1 MMAETKDVVASS
13 QLSNTSDDNHAH
25 FIMQNIAV
33 GMNVR
38 CRQSL
43 LKLSTSDIGTVV
55 EIKVVNGLHDLN
67 VKVYLNKYIQV

>member
-38 CRQSL
+38 CRQSNE
-43 LKLSTSDIGTVV
+43 LSTSDIGTVV
-55 EIKVVNGLHDLN
+55 EIKVVNGLHDFN